1 MYALKLD
8 PAAEAVWDA
17 LPPPASDNLTR
28 ALALA
33 CERPLEATHPYG
45 VDDKVI
51 RQIITP
57 EVRALLLVGEN
68 TRTIAVLQIDY
79 LR

>member
-1 MYALKLD
+1 MYALKLN

-17 LPPPASDNLTR
+17 LPSQAGDNLGR

-45 VDDKVI
+45 VDDKVV
-51 RQIITP
+51 RQILTP
-57 EVRALLLVGEN
+57 EVRALLLVGQT
-68 TRTIAVLQIDY
+68 TRTVAVLQIDY
-79 LR
+79 LG